1 MKKTIAMLGTASVLA
16 LAAATAAHAGSV
28 SGRVSDASMTI
39 GLQGATIRVLETGAS
54 AVAGRDG
61 AFRIAGLPAGQYT
74 LRVNYVG
81 ADARDITITIPSDDA
96 NVNTDVVMGDD
107 VAFREN
113 ILVIGQRGAINSALS
128 RQRADDGVV
137 TVLSSDAIGQFP
149 DENVAEAARR
159 AVGVNVLNDQGE
171 GRFVSIRGLDPNLVS
186 TSINGVRLTS
196 PEAEDRQ
203 VGLDVIDADVLS
215 SVVINK
221 TLLPNMDADS
231 VGGNVEIET
240 MSGLDSDGLYLR
252 GRVATLFSNLEDS
265 FGYRGSI
272 NFANSFMNDQLGVAG
287 SLSYQER
294 EFGSES
300 YEVDGGWDEDNG
312 IYFPNEVEMRNYE
325 ITRERLTAVLNFD
338 YDYSDNLSFYW
349 RNTYS
354 DFSDQEYR
362 SRVELKLEDA
372 RFDSTNSTAILPVF
386 VADSNDPLEIDRDIK
401 DRLETQMIFATDIGG
416 EYLMG
421 DTTFDWSLSYT
432 YAEEEEPN
440 RLDTDFRA
448 EFDSNEVLG
457 VNTAAGDI
465 PQLVYQGGATTQ
477 NIFNSSNYENNGFE
491 LTNGLAQDREYAG
504 SFNVR
509 HDFALASGA
518 AYIQTGLRFRSR
530 DKKFELDMEVYDDAS
545 NLSLADVENFVEYT
559 QDRQGPVPSAGQ
571 TRDWFNANRASLSLE
586 VEDSLIENL
595 GSSYSFSEDVMA
607 GYLMA
612 GWESGPVRIVGGVR
626 IEDTDI
632 EARGT
637 EVLIAEENSVVSGG
651 VTLSD
656 DAVFFT
662 PIRAEDEYTDVL
674 PSILARFEARENLIF
689 RLGYYASIQ
698 RANPGQFAPRVLVE
712 QNDNNEFEGEFG
724 NPDLNHL
731 EADNYD
737 ISVEWYP
744 NNDSV
749 VSLGY
754 FFKELENVIAPIEYS
769 NITLQGRLFD
779 EASSFINLP
788 DGEVS
793 GWEFNYQ
800 QGLDD
805 YLPFDGV
812 IAGFN
817 VTWAN
822 SDATLSDGRVIPLPR
837 QSDVV
842 WNAVLGY
849 DQGPWDLRAV
859 VSHRDEY
866 LDEIRGDAGSD
877 RIVLEH
883 TQLDLSAKYN
893 FNDTLQIFADIKNV
907 TDEPYHAV
915 TRPDGLNRVEQ
926 FEEYGWSTV
935 FGIRVTY

>member
-1 MKKTIAMLGTASVLA
+1 MKKTLAMLGTASVMA

-39 GLQGATIRVLETGAS
+39 GLQGATIRVLETGAT

-61 AFRIAGLPAGQYT
+61 AFRIAGLDAGQYT
-74 LRVNYVG
+74 LRINYVG
-81 ADARDITITIPSDDA
+81 AEPRDITISIPTEDA
-96 NVNTDVVMGDD
+96 NVTADVVMGDD

-137 TVLSSDAIGQFP
+137 AVLSADAIGQFP

-171 GRFVSIRGLDPNLVS
+171 GRFVSIRGLDPNLIS

-215 SVVINK
+215 AVVINK
-221 TLLPNMDADS
+221 TLLPNMDGDS

-252 GRVATLFSNLEDS
+252 GRVATLFSNMEDS

-272 NFANSFMNDQLGVAG
+272 NFANNFLDGQLGVAG

-300 YEVDGGWDEDNG
+300 YEVDGGWDENGG

-338 YDYSDNLSFYW
+338 YNYSDNLSFYW

-372 RFDSTNSTAILPVF
+372 DFDTTNSTANLPVF
-386 VADSNDPLEIDRDIK
+386 IATGSDPLEIDRDIK
-401 DRLETQMIFATDIGG
+401 DRLETQLIFATDFGG

-421 DTTFDWSLSYT
+421 DTTFDWSLSYS

-440 RLDTDFRA
+440 RLDTDFRG
-448 EFDSNEVLG
+448 EFDSGETLG
-457 VNTAAGDI
+457 VNTVAGDI
-465 PQLVYQGGATTQ
+465 PQLIYQGGFSTQ
-477 NIFNSSNYENNGFE
+477 NIFDTANYENNGFE
-491 LTNGLAQDREYAG
+491 LTNGLSQDREYAG
-504 SFNVR
+504 AFNVR
-509 HDFALASGA
+509 HDFSLQGGS
-518 AYIQTGLRFRSR
+518 AYVQGGVRLRTR
-530 DKKFELDMEVYDDAS
+530 DKKFALDMEVYDDAS
-545 NLSLADVENFVEYT
+545 DLTLADVENFVEYS
-559 QDRQGPVPSAGQ
+559 QDRQGPVPSASQ
-571 TRDWFNANRASLSLE
+571 TRDWFNANRGSLSLE
-586 VEDSLIENL
+586 VEDSNIENA
-595 GSSYSFSEDVMA
+595 GASYRFEEDVMA

-612 GWESGPVRIVGGVR
+612 GWDSGPVRIVGGVR

-632 EARGT
+632 EARGA
-637 EVLIAEENSVVSGG
+637 EVLIAEENSTVNGVV
-651 VTLSD
+651 LAD

-662 PIRAEDEYTDVL
+662 PITAGDEYTDVL
-674 PSILARFEARENLIF
+674 PSVLARFEARENLIF

-712 QNDNNEFEGEFG
+712 QNDSNEFEGEFG
-724 NPDLNHL
+724 NPDLEHL
-731 EADNYD
+731 EADNFD

-744 NNDSV
+744 NNDAV

-754 FFKELENVIAPIEYS
+754 FFKDLENVIAPVEYS
-769 NITLQGRLFD
+769 NIVLQGRLFD

-788 DGEVS
+788 EGEVS

-800 QGLDD
+800 QALDE

-817 VTWAN
+817 ATWSN
-822 SDATLSDGRVIPLPR
+822 SDATLADGRVIPLPR

-893 FNDTLQIFADIKNV
+893 FNDTLQIFADVKNV
-907 TDEPYHAV
+907 TDEPFHAV
-915 TRPDGLNRVEQ
+915 TRPDGNDRVEQ